1 MQRNMVKRT
10 YLILWIIILF
20 TCTKAYG
27 DNPFYVVTLAEFGLA
42 KASGFNQIP
51 RGGSQNSSSYRR
63 PNFGE
68 LGIHHETYHTLGI
81 GAQYHSWQMLYSH
94 AAIHFEKSAILN
106 EALLSHG
113 KTLPVD
119 LLYHFNIAVNKHQ
132 IQFKKQFFSLPKNN
146 NFHFAL
152 LGNFDWLGYHY
163 NFYPIDSQTS
173 ASTPSSNRDFINFSC
188 SLGSEFMYQWHPYFS
203 SILSLST
210 SFPSFHLR
218 ISEAKL
224 IQRFH
229 PFNRYL
235 SKLTPYVG
243 ISYFK
248 IDLQDNQGLANHLR
262 FTAKPYFF
270 TGIEF
275 LLI

>member
-1 MQRNMVKRT
+1 MQRNMVKT
-10 YLILWIIILF
+10 AYLTLCLIILF
-20 TCTKAYG
+20 SCHKAYG
-27 DNPFYVVTLAEFGLA
+27 ESSFYFVTLTEFGLA

-63 PNFGE
+63 PNFDE
-68 LGIHHETYHTLGI
+68 LGIRHETYHTLGV
-81 GAQYHSWQMLYSH
+81 GAQYRSWQIVYSH
-94 AAIHFEKSAILN
+94 AAIHFEKNAILN

-113 KTLPVD
+113 KPLPAD
-119 LLYHFNIAVNKHQ
+119 LLYHFNIALNKHQ
-132 IQFKKQFFSLPKNN
+132 IQFKKQFLSLPRYN

-163 NFYPIDSQTS
+163 NFYPIDTHASV
-173 ASTPSSNRDFINFSC
+173 STPSSHRDFINFSC
-188 SLGSEFMYQWHPYFS
+188 SLGTEFQYQWSPYLS
-203 SILSLST
+203 STLNLST
-210 SFPSFHLR
+210 SLPSFHLR
-218 ISEAKL
+218 ISEAKFT
-224 IQRFH
+224 QRFH
-229 PFNRYL
+229 IFDRHL

-243 ISYFK
+243 MSYFK

-262 FTAKPYFF
+262 FSAKPYFF